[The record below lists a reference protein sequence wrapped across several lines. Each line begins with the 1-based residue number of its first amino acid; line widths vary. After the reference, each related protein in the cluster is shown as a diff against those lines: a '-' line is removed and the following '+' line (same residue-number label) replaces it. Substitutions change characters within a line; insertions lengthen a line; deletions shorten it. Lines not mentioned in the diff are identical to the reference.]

1 VSLVARYLERN
12 GIPTVIMGA
21 AKDIV
26 EWTGVP
32 RFLFSDFPLG
42 NSAGKPHEKDT
53 QQFTLDLS
61 LKVLESSIGP
71 RTTVQSPL
79 RWNEDGDWKQDYNNL
94 ARMPAEEVAKRRAEF
109 DKVKQVALDQRKKA
123 GVA

>member
-1 VSLVARYLERN
+1 MV
-12 GIPTVIMGA
+12 MGA

-26 EWTGVP
+26 EWAGVP

-42 NSAGKPHEKDT
+42 NSAGKPHEPDT
-53 QQFTLDLS
+53 QRFTLDLALRVFETAVGS
-61 LKVLESSIGP
+61 
-71 RTTVQSPL
+71 RTTVQNPL

-94 ARMPAEEVAKRRAEF
+94 ARMPADEVAKRRAEF